1 MKVYISNN
9 AIIGEVC
16 KGWAA
21 ESMPEGFELTDSI
34 EDCDIFISVCYDKIL
49 DKEFTD
55 THECFNFHPAQL
67 PQYAGVGGCTWSILH
82 GNSKHW
88 VTLHKIHAGIDT
100 GSIIYSSSIDV
111 LKTDTAESLHARVM
125 DHMFSMF
132 KVMFVDLL
140 LGKYKSIKQAQM
152 HRKLWTRKDMDDA
165 LDMTT
170 YMRATYFQGK
180 KKPYFFDILGNK
192 IEISYV

>member
-9 AIIGEVC
+9 AIIGQVC

-21 ESMPEGFELTDSI
+21 ENMPEGFELTDSI

-111 LKTDTAESLHARVM
+111 LKTDTALSLYSRVEVHISSMFRVM
-125 DHMFSMF
+125 FA
-132 KVMFVDLL
+132 DLL
-140 LGKYKSIKQAQM
+140 LGKYKAIKQDQAY
-152 HRKLWTRKDMDDA
+152 RKLWTRKDMDDT
-165 LDMTT
+165 LDLTT
-170 YMRATYFQGK
+170 YMRATCFPGK
-180 KKPYFFDILGNK
+180 KKPFYIDYHGNK
-192 IEISYV
+192 IELDYV